1 VPLPVQAGGRCS
13 HGPVSPSD
21 VCGHRLHRFLQG
33 LEPGP
38 LLGKAARRATS
49 LSEAVRPLSIISALP
64 SLANRLLPPASSYR
78 LGGPLAPLT
87 QPVILMA
94 PYPLIPWW
102 RWSLYDAAFK
112 CVHPLIKYK
121 ASTLYVSPLHCF
133 RLYCIW
139 SLQGTSA
146 VHWSLKIAV
155 TICGTFCLYQNL
167 G

>member
-1 VPLPVQAGGRCS
+1 MYWDLIGSNNFIFIPLFECITVYMYQSIFSILWFCILFSSITISPSLCDRYFPRHFVPLPVQAGGRCS

-78 LGGPLAPLT
+78 RGR
-87 QPVILMA
+87 
-94 PYPLIPWW
+94 PLIYIYIY
-102 RWSLYDAAFK
+102 SLGS
-112 CVHPLIKYK
+112 INN
-121 ASTLYVSPLHCF
+121 TVSNKSPAIVQFH
-133 RLYCIW
+133 
-139 SLQGTSA
+139 
-146 VHWSLKIAV
+146 
-155 TICGTFCLYQNL
+155 
-167 G
+167 